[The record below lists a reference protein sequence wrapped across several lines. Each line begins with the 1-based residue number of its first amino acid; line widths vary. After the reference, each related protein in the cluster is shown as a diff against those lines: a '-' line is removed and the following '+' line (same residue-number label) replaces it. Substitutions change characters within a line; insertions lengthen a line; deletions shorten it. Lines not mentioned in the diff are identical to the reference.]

1 MPYESIHGDYL
12 RRVRD
17 RDGHPGNVR
26 LHGRRRGRQSSPTPI
41 PRLRKSST
49 ELAADAAKRSYE
61 IDAPKAGA
69 AIARAQYNVMERQF
83 EVANLSNSDWQNIE
97 VWVNQRY
104 VVCVP
109 QFDRNTGKT
118 LNFELFYDAQGHH
131 FETDHGN
138 NPVRSLQIYQGGK
151 MYDVVATLQ

>member
-1 MPYESIHGDYL
+1 MKAYVATICGGFVTVTAILAMSGCTGD
-12 RRVRD
+12 
-17 RDGHPGNVR
+17 
-26 LHGRRRGRQSSPTPI
+26 GRPTIIPNSDSS
-41 PRLRKSST
+41 LRKSST

-61 IDAPKAGA
+61 IDAPKSHDS
-69 AIARAQYNVMERQF
+69 IARAQYNVMERQF

-118 LNFELFYDAQGHH
+118 LNFELFYDAEGHH

>member
-1 MPYESIHGDYL
+1 MKAYMATICGGFVTVSAILATSGCTGD
-12 RRVRD
+12 
-17 RDGHPGNVR
+17 
-26 LHGRRRGRQSSPTPI
+26 GRPTII
-41 PRLRKSST
+41 PNSDSTLRKSST
-49 ELAADAAKRSYE
+49 EFAADAAKRSYE
-61 IDAPKAGA
+61 VTAPKSHD

-83 EVANLSNSDWQNIE
+83 ELANLSNSDWQNIE
-97 VWVNQRY
+97 IWVNQKY

-118 LNFELFYDAQGHH
+118 LNFELFYDSGGHH

-151 MYDVVATLQ
+151 MYDVVATLE